1 MADGMQ
7 VSARSVADMLAQ
19 VFGPSVYD
27 AIYPH
32 FDLGHLDRHKLF
44 DLVGGPRPEP
54 WHAVMLNP
62 QPLPPKALYA
72 LALADAHIY
81 ELLALDRAGA
91 LLGGEVTERALD
103 RGMRIVAEV
112 EDLCPPLWPRPPK
125 GGWPPPPRPP
135 WENEQMANPELFVL
149 GTRFLA
155 AADLIEQ
162 ESLQAEV
169 VRLGEKV
176 LDQSLQG

>member
-7 VSARSVADMLAQ
+7 VSARSVANMLAR
-19 VFGPSVYD
+19 VFGPAFYD
-27 AIYPH
+27 ALYPR
-32 FDLGHLDRHKLF
+32 FDRGNLVRHELF
-44 DLVGGPRPEP
+44 DLVRGPHPDP

-62 QPLPPKALYA
+62 QPLPPKELYA
-72 LALADAHIY
+72 LALADAHIH

-91 LLGGEVTERALD
+91 MLGGEVTERTLD
-103 RGMRIVAEV
+103 RGLRIVAEV
-112 EDLCPPLWPRPPK
+112 EELCPPLWPRPRK
-125 GGWPPPPRPP
+125 GWPPPPRPP
-135 WENEQMANPELFVL
+135 WENEQMTNPELFVL

-155 AADLIEQ
+155 AADQIEQ
-162 ESLQAEV
+162 ENLQAEV

>member
-7 VSARSVADMLAQ
+7 VSARSVANMLAQ
-19 VFGPSVYD
+19 IFGPSVYD
-27 AIYPH
+27 ALYPH
-32 FDLGHLDRHKLF
+32 FDRGHLSRHNLF
-44 DLVGGPRPEP
+44 DLVGGPILEP
-54 WHAVMLNP
+54 GQEVMLNP

-72 LALADAHIY
+72 LALADAHIF

-103 RGMRIVAEV
+103 RGLRIVAEV

-169 VRLGEKV
+169 LRLGEKV

>member
-7 VSARSVADMLAQ
+7 VSARSVANMLAQ
-19 VFGPSVYD
+19 IFGPSVYD
-27 AIYPH
+27 ALYPH
-32 FDLGHLDRHKLF
+32 FDRDHLSRHKLF
-44 DLVGGPRPEP
+44 DLVGGPILEP
-54 WHAVMLNP
+54 GQEVMLNP

-169 VRLGEKV
+169 LRLGEKV